1 MKRALLLGS
10 VLVVVAACGGK
21 KTFDSVCANQVP
33 PPAACNTSCDP
44 AAGSTTACPSGYH
57 CNADGKC
64 DAVCTPGGTECG
76 SGFAC
81 TADGYCVD
89 DGSGGGGDVDA
100 CPSVHFTA
108 AKTTPSIQLLIDR
121 SGSML
126 NNFANA
132 EPNTAKSNGPYKYPT
147 EVTALAGAQGVVTQL
162 QGSIY
167 FGASMYPGNACPGV
181 LRIGRAKDNAA
192 AITKLLNDN
201 PPFTS
206 DSQGIRNTPTPTSI
220 DLVVADFQ
228 ANPPPAG
235 SPPIILLATDGL
247 PNSCDNKASEPESVA
262 AAAAAYAKGIRVFV
276 LSVGNADGM
285 TADHFLKLANAGQG
299 VTAGQP
305 NAKYYPA
312 TSPAQLQ
319 AAFNEIISGVLSCDL
334 TLSGPVKP
342 DEAQSGTVT
351 LNGSPLKY
359 GTDWNVAADGLTL
372 RILGNAC
379 TTLKNSANP
388 AVDATFSCNAV
399 IIF

>member
-10 VLVVVAACGGK
+10 VLVLVAACGGK

-57 CNADGKC
+57 CNAGGKC

-126 NNFANA
+126 NNFADTA
-132 EPNTAKSNGPYKYPT
+132 PNNNNSNGPYKYPT
-147 EVTALAGAQGVVTQL
+147 EVTALAGAQGVVTTL
-162 QGSIY
+162 QGSVY
-167 FGASMYPGNACPGV
+167 FGASMYPSNACPAV
-181 LRIGRAKDNAA
+181 LRVGRALNNAA
-192 AITKLLNDN
+192 AITTFLNNN
-201 PPFTS
+201 PPYS
-206 DSQGIRNTPTPTSI
+206 DPAQGIQRTPTPTAI
-220 DLVVADFQ
+220 DAVVADFQ
-228 ANPPPAG
+228 DNPPPAG

-247 PNSCDNKASEPESVA
+247 PNSCMSDTRTTSESVA
-262 AAAAAYAKGIRVFV
+262 AAANAYAKGIRVFV
-276 LSVGNADGM
+276 LSVGDTTG

-312 TSPAQLQ
+312 SSPAQLQ

-334 TLSGPVKP
+334 QLSGPVKP

-359 GTDWNVAADGLTL
+359 GTDWSVAADGLTL

>member
-10 VLVVVAACGGK
+10 VLVVAACGGK

-44 AAGSTTACPSGYH
+44 AAGSTTACASGYH
-57 CNADGKC
+57 CNANGKC

-89 DGSGGGGDVDA
+89 DGSGGGGGDVDA

-126 NNFANA
+126 NNFADKKPVDGND
-132 EPNTAKSNGPYKYPT
+132 PVKYPT
-147 EVTALAGAQGVVTQL
+147 EVTALVGAQGVVTTL
-162 QGSIY
+162 QGAVY
-167 FGASMYPGNACPGV
+167 FGASMYPSNACPAI
-181 LRIGRAKDNAA
+181 LRVGRALNNAS
-192 AITKLLNDN
+192 AITTLLNSN
-201 PPFTS
+201 PPY
-206 DSQGIRNTPTPTSI
+206 SQDMDGIKGTPTPTSI
-220 DLVVADFQ
+220 DAVVADFQ

-247 PNSCDNKASEPESVA
+247 PNSCMDTSSTAPQSVA
-262 AAAAAYAKGIRVFV
+262 AAANAYAKGIRLFV
-276 LSVGNADGM
+276 LSVGNATGT

-342 DEAQSGTVT
+342 DEAQNGTVT
-351 LNGSPLKY
+351 LNGNQLKY
-359 GTDWNVAADGLTL
+359 GTDWTVAADGLTL